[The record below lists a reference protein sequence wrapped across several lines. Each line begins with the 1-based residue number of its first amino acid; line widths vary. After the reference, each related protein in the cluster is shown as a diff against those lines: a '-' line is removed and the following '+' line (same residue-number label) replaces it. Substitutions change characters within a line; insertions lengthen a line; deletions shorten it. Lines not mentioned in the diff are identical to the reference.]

1 MLVYEQRKPAVLEK
15 IICLATR
22 NDYSDY
28 ISQSLFMCVQTNRE
42 NQAGCWPWGATAA
55 GIIIITAN
63 YYGMRIMGYSS
74 WLEGGQMKVNQW
86 KESNLVNQ
94 GPAFVAETG
103 NIAGFITILGREYKY
118 GEFQ

>member
-1 MLVYEQRKPAVLEK
+1 
-15 IICLATR
+15 
-22 NDYSDY
+22 
-28 ISQSLFMCVQTNRE
+28 
-42 NQAGCWPWGATAA
+42 
-55 GIIIITAN
+55 
-63 YYGMRIMGYSS
+63 MGYSS

-86 KESNLVNQ
+86 KESNLANQ